1 MPLSLHWGPP
11 ELKIYLINLACFNGG
26 SDYGEGWMVK
36 ISVNRRYLQ
45 IMGSR
50 INLNHIRQPYR
61 PNPVNPVKC
70 CLSVNRCLSVSL
82 NYKYLDTGV
91 IGRESDGTTR
101 TQAEEFIEKAR
112 QDAKSGRLNLP
123 KRRKIVLG
131 FEEAAERYL
140 AKLEQEG
147 GKDLLMKRRR
157 LSLHVVPFFKGF
169 RLSKIT
175 SFDIERYKK
184 HRFLKSLCVAG

>member
-1 MPLSLHWGPP
+1 
-11 ELKIYLINLACFNGG
+11 
-26 SDYGEGWMVK
+26 MVK

-70 CLSVNRCLSVSL
+70 CLSVSL

-101 TQAEEFIEKAR
+101 T
-112 QDAKSGRLNLP
+112 G
-123 KRRKIVLG
+123 
-131 FEEAAERYL
+131 
-140 AKLEQEG
+140 
-147 GKDLLMKRRR
+147 
-157 LSLHVVPFFKGF
+157 
-169 RLSKIT
+169 
-175 SFDIERYKK
+175 
-184 HRFLKSLCVAG
+184 

>member
-1 MPLSLHWGPP
+1 
-11 ELKIYLINLACFNGG
+11 
-26 SDYGEGWMVK
+26 MVK

-45 IMGSR
+45 SMGSR

-61 PNPVNPVKC
+61 PNPVNPAKC
-70 CLSVNRCLSVSL
+70 CLSVNL
-82 NYKYLDTGV
+82 NYKYLGTGV

-169 RLSKIT
+169 PLSKIT

-184 HRFLKSLCVAG
+184 HRFLKSLFVAG